1 MNDIA
6 AHNLVGRT
14 LGNKWYV
21 ATKKEKKTGDTGGTF
36 SVCYTAEKDG
46 QSFFLKA
53 FNVNGFINC
62 MGEGKTFMEY
72 MEEMTK
78 AFMYE
83 KRLSEYCISH
93 KASKVSCVID
103 SGEEMVAGYTFPIVP
118 YLIFEMADG
127 DIRSRLSYSN
137 KLDFAWKLQSL
148 HDIAVGIKQL
158 HSIDVSHQDI
168 KPSNVLLFNKSSKI
182 GDLGRSMCPALD
194 GPYDNMPFSG
204 DNTYAPPEVWT
215 KSHMSMEWHQRN
227 YAIDCYLLGSLIT
240 YYISGLSMTA
250 HLITTMRLIWSGDN
264 IENQNEYLQTAF
276 EHVLEKL
283 SDSIPFESIKAELLS
298 VIYMLCNPNPLLR
311 GHPKNI
317 RQRGNNYSLERFVQK
332 LDLLRRKAELEI
344 YKLSIKK

>member
-1 MNDIA
+1 MKDIA
-6 AHNLVGRT
+6 AHNLLGRT
-14 LGNKWYV
+14 LDNKWHV
-21 ATKKEKKTGDTGGTF
+21 IAKKEKKAGDTGGTF
-36 SVCYTAEKDG
+36 SVCYTVEKDG
-46 QSFFLKA
+46 QNFFMKA

-83 KRLSEYCISH
+83 KRLSEYCVSH
-93 KASKVSCVID
+93 KTSKVSCVIA
-103 SGEEMVAGYTFPIVP
+103 SGEEMMTGYTFPVVP

-127 DIRSRLSYSN
+127 DIRSKLNFSN
-137 KLDFAWKLQSL
+137 KLDFAWKLHSL

-168 KPSNVLLFNKSSKI
+168 KPSNVLLFDEGSKI
-182 GDLGRSMCPALD
+182 GDLGRSMCPVLD
-194 GPYDNMPFSG
+194 GPYDDMMFSG

-215 KSHMSMEWHQRN
+215 KSHMALDWHQRN

-250 HLITTMRLIWSGDN
+250 HLIATMRLIWSGDEM
-264 IENQNEYLQTAF
+264 ENLDEYLQTAF
-276 EHVLEKL
+276 EQVLEKI
-283 SDSIPFESIKAELLS
+283 SDNIPFESIRSELIE
-298 VIYMLCNPNPLLR
+298 VIRYLCNPNPLHR

-317 RQRGNNYSLERFVQK
+317 RQRGSNYSLERFVQK
-332 LDLLRRKAELEI
+332 LDLLRRKSELEI
-344 YKLSIKK
+344 CKLTRI